1 MLIVI
6 IPLECIIDV
15 SSMFS
20 QIMIINSLHTYRF
33 QLVQLVK
40 SLMVV

>member
-20 QIMIINSLHTYRF
+20 QIMIINRLHTYVI
-33 QLVQLVK
+33 QLAQLVK
-40 SLMVV
+40 SLIVV